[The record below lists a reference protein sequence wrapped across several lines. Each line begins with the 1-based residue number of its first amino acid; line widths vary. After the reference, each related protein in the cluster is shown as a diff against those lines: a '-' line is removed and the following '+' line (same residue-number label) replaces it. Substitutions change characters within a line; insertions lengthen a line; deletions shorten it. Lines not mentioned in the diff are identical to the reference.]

1 MPAIPEP
8 RAQREKAISLCG
20 DYCSRLSSPPS
31 PELFGRPADSTLCD
45 QTSFFVVRLVDFGET
60 WSQAFS

>member
-8 RAQREKAISLCG
+8 RPQREKAISLSG

-31 PELFGRPADSTLCD
+31 SELFGRPAYLTLCD
-45 QTSFFVVRLVDFGET
+45 EISWLVVHQPEFGEA
-60 WSQAFS
+60 WSQVFS